1 MTYER
6 LLAQTA
12 YPGALCTATQFAD
25 DFREKSLEAWEALK
39 LQRRDLFGS
48 GPW

>member
-12 YPGALCTATQFAD
+12 YPGALCTATDSAY
-25 DFREKSLEAWEALK
+25 DFREKSLGASEALK
-39 LQRRDLFGS
+39 LEQRDLFG
-48 GPW
+48 